1 MAHQG
6 NLRWERAQK
15 VIDDGVELRERA
27 RETRAW
33 SRNVRWV
40 VVLQRALR
48 QKLAERRR
56 RAS

>member
-1 MAHQG
+1 MAHQETP
-6 NLRWERAQK
+6 RWERAQK
-15 VIDDGVELRERA
+15 VIDDGAAIRERA